1 LFARTARL
9 PMVDFREPEK
19 LVGSN
24 TVGSIQS
31 GLYYGF
37 IGLIDGIV
45 ERIAAQLGPD
55 TKAVATG
62 GQGDLIVQGSRR
74 VKIYDENLTLE
85 GLRLIW
91 ERSHRA

>member
-1 LFARTARL
+1 
-9 PMVDFREPEK
+9 MVDFREPEK

-37 IGLIDGIV
+37 LGLIDGIV
-45 ERIAAQLGPD
+45 ERIVDQLGPD
-55 TKAVATG
+55 TKCIATG
-62 GQGDLIVQGSRR
+62 GQGQLIADGSRL
-74 VKIYDENLTLE
+74 VKAFDQDLTLE

-91 ERSHRA
+91 DRNK

>member
-1 LFARTARL
+1 
-9 PMVDFREPEK
+9 MVDFRAPEK

-45 ERIAAQLGPD
+45 ERIVKQLGPE

-62 GQGDLIVQGSRR
+62 GQGQLIADGSRL
-74 VKIYDENLTLE
+74 VKVYDQDLTLE

-91 ERSHRA
+91 ERNQAR